1 MIKTSSTLLIVFLGA
16 NGLANGL
23 ANASGF
29 ALIEQSASGMG
40 NAFAGAAA
48 VAEDA
53 STIFFNPAGMTFL
66 PDKQLVLGGHAVIP
80 SAEFTDYGSKTIS
93 PTGTPTALKG
103 GNGGDPGNIGLIPN
117 FYFAKAINDRWRAG
131 IGLNSPYGL
140 KTEYDAGWQGRYQA
154 MKSELITANI
164 NPSLAFKVNQR
175 LSLGGGI
182 NISYAETTLTSAVDS
197 GTICYGSLNPAVC
210 SGKLGLTPQNADS
223 AIAMTGSDWGWGY
236 NLGGI
241 FQVTD
246 ALRLGV
252 AYRSGMRF
260 SLNGNANFSEVPAAL
275 SAILTP
281 NKITAALNLP
291 DTVATSLA
299 YQLNPQWQ
307 LLADVTWTN
316 WETFKQLQVV
326 RANGSVLYKQAEN
339 WQGSLRYSVGASY
352 QYSDKLKLRYGL
364 ALDETPVTSTF
375 RTARTPDSNRF
386 WLSVGLSYQLSTS
399 NHVDVGY
406 THIFMNDAAINQ
418 GAVGTPT
425 GQLLG
430 RYDSNINII
439 SAQFNHVF

>member
-1 MIKTSSTLLIVFLGA
+1 MIKKSSLLIVFLGT
-16 NGLANGL
+16 NGL

-53 STIFFNPAGMTFL
+53 STIFFNPAGMSYL
-66 PDKQLVLGGHAVIP
+66 PDNQLVLGGHAVIT

-103 GNGGDPGNIGLIPN
+103 GNGGDPGSIGLIPN
-117 FYFAKAINDRWRAG
+117 FYFTKAINDKWRAG
-131 IGLNSPYGL
+131 IGVNSPYGL
-140 KTEYDAGWQGRYQA
+140 KTEYDAGWHGRYQA

-164 NPSLAFKVNQR
+164 NPSLAFKVNGR

-182 NISYAETTLTSAVDS
+182 NISYAETNLSSAVDS

-223 AIAMTGSDWGWGY
+223 AITMTGSDWGWGY

-281 NKITAALNLP
+281 SKITAALNLP

-299 YQLNPQWQ
+299 YQLNTQWQ

-326 RANGSVLYKQAEN
+326 RANGSILYNQAEN
-339 WQGSLRYSVGASY
+339 WQSSLRYSVGASY
-352 QYSDKLKLRYGL
+352 QYSDKLKLRYGF

-386 WLSVGLSYQLSTS
+386 WLSAGLSYQLSTS

-406 THIFMNDAAINQ
+406 THIFMNDATINQ